1 MTRSTRWAAAAVG
14 LAVAFTPALFVTASV
29 LKYEA
34 GWSWPYDA
42 LAGLL
47 TSRTLP
53 RFSPL
58 LLLGALALALGLNVY
73 ATSRLALGGGS
84 EAARSRLG
92 LARRAANLVVI
103 AASALLLAVL
113 AGYLILGVGAHR

>member
-1 MTRSTRWAAAAVG
+1 MTRTTRWAAAAVAV
-14 LAVAFTPALFVTASV
+14 AVAFTPALFVTASV

-47 TSRTLP
+47 ASRTLL

-58 LLLGALALALGLNVY
+58 PLLGALALALGLNVY
-73 ATSRLALGGGS
+73 ATSRLALGGGP
-84 EAARSRLG
+84 EPARSPHR
-92 LARRAANLVVI
+92 LARRAAALVAS

-113 AGYLILGVGAHR
+113 ASYLILGAGAQR